1 MNTKKIV
8 FEIKK
13 RFEEALQAKTG
24 WGKNDIIKL
33 YDNIVI
39 EVLTEQIK

>member
-1 MNTKKIV
+1 MNTKEII

-13 RFEEALQAKTG
+13 RFEIALQTKTG
-24 WGKNDIIKL
+24 WGKKEIISL

-39 EVLTEQIK
+39 EVLTEQL